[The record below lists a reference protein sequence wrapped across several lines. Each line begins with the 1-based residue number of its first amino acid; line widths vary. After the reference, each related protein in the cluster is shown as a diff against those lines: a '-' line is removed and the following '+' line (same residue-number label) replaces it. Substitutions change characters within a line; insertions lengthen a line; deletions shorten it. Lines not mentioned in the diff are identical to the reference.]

1 MDRHSCELAPDVGSA
16 RWRMRKGRRA
26 GGLAAVDSRRSRGR
40 SGRGREGGSA
50 TRDCGGS
57 RGSKIEWQDLGT
69 GSEWQD
75 WMGEGRAWE
84 RFGGVEMQLGEGSKG
99 AEEICSCSISGGMR

>member
-1 MDRHSCELAPDVGSA
+1 
-16 RWRMRKGRRA
+16 MRRRQRA

-50 TRDCGGS
+50 TRDHGGS

-75 WMGEGRAWE
+75 RVWEGRTQE
-84 RFGGVEMQLGEGSKG
+84 RFGWAEMQLGEGSKG
-99 AEEICSCSISGGMR
+99 AEEICSCSMSRGMR